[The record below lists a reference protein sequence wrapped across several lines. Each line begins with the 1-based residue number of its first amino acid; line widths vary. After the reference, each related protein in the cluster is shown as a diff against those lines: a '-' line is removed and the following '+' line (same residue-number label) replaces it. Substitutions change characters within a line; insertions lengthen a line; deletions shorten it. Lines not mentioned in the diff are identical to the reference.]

1 MTRRP
6 QKGYLNLIVDEIVLT
21 VHTDTIKGSCG
32 ALMHADSIGKIKA
45 GHLKQVPASITF
57 WCARRDSNS

>member
-1 MTRRP
+1 MIWRP
-6 QKGYLNLIVDEIVLT
+6 QKGFLNLFVNEIVVT
-21 VHTDTIKGSCG
+21 VHNANVKGNGG